1 MLSRREFLQAQMAGV
16 AIFLCK
22 PLRLSGG
29 HAGPTAKPLPWT
41 HYVRISG
48 NSLRLDRVDQ
58 IVQEATETHVFG
70 IETDNDIEGRYESF
84 LDPNEKLK
92 AITAVAQKAHAAG
105 NYAFVYI
112 AGLACIT

>member
-1 MLSRREFLQAQMAGV
+1 MLSRREFFQAQMAGM

-29 HAGPTAKPLPWT
+29 QTGRTSRPLPWT

-58 IVQEATETHVFG
+58 ILRDGANAPV
-70 IETDNDIEGRYESF
+70 
-84 LDPNEKLK
+84 
-92 AITAVAQKAHAAG
+92 
-105 NYAFVYI
+105 
-112 AGLACIT
+112 